1 MPKFSGKLKK
11 DRKRKRVD
19 AIMRRRSGN
28 STKKPITKRPWFWP
42 VVALVAVGA
51 IFGSGDDKE
60 EPQYEPI
67 PPTKNVVIVPK
78 SITDDDKSTP
88 SQNVNSYSKPTME
101 ELQENAST
109 YLSEQFQMEVVSL
122 VDRTLRYEITVT
134 AAGISDRE
142 DQSEA
147 PENWEDFQI
156 DFISAQARTSDEL
169 GISSKNTMLCL
180 VDSAGEVMLSAR
192 NGIIIDNRY
201 KEKVVPPP
209 SDTQSNEL
217 KVWVTSSGKKYH
229 YSSSCSNMNN
239 PKSISISEARARG
252 YTACDKC
259 A

>member
-1 MPKFSGKLKK
+1 
-11 DRKRKRVD
+11 
-19 AIMRRRSGN
+19 MRRRSGS
-28 STKKPITKRPWFWP
+28 STKKLITKRLWVWP

-51 IFGSGDDKE
+51 IFGGDKNKNAPE
-60 EPQYEPI
+60 QEPI
-67 PPTKNVVIVPK
+67 PPVKDVVLVPK
-78 SITDDDKSTP
+78 SITDNDKSTP
-88 SQNVNSYSKPTME
+88 KQNENSYSKPTVE

-109 YLSEQFQMEVVSL
+109 YLSEQFQMDVVSL

-142 DQSEA
+142 DQSEV
-147 PENWEDFQI
+147 PENWEDFQL

-169 GISSKNTMLCL
+169 GISSKNTMLYL

-209 SDTQSNEL
+209 SDTQSDDR

-252 YTACDKC
+252 YTACEKC

>member
-1 MPKFSGKLKK
+1 MW
-11 DRKRKRVD
+11 
-19 AIMRRRSGN
+19 RRSGS
-28 STKKPITKRPWFWP
+28 STKKLITKRLWVWP
-42 VVALVAVGA
+42 VVALVAIGA
-51 IFGSGDDKE
+51 IFGGDKDKNAPE
-60 EPQYEPI
+60 QEPI
-67 PPTKNVVIVPK
+67 PPVKDVVLAPK
-78 SITDDDKSTP
+78 SITDNDKSTP
-88 SQNVNSYSKPTME
+88 KQNGNSYNKPTVEDM
-101 ELQENAST
+101 QENART
-109 YLSEQFQMEVVSL
+109 YLSEQFQMDVVSL

-142 DQSEA
+142 DQSEV
-147 PENWEDFQI
+147 PENWEDFQL

-169 GISSKNTMLCL
+169 GISSKNTMLYL

-209 SDTQSNEL
+209 SDTQSNER

-239 PKSISISEARARG
+239 PKSISISEARSRG
-252 YTACDKC
+252 YTACEKC